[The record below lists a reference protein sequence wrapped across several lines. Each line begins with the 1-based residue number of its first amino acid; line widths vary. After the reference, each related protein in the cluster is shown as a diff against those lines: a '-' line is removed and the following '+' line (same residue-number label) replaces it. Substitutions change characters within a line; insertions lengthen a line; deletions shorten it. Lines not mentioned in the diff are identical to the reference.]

1 MMLPEWKAQ
10 VPESA
15 YNITFNRLSPDK
27 LIEWNS
33 WSAGGRDGNNVYY
46 ADGSEYGHWNYIMIE
61 EEENYFHEGD
71 ILYQRK
77 MKGVMCYYWFAV
89 DCFYHV

>member
-1 MMLPEWKAQ
+1 MMLTEWKAQ

-77 MKGVMCYYWFAV
+77 MKGVMC
-89 DCFYHV
+89 